1 MTSSPLSR
9 RSALMI
15 AGSLPLLA
23 AGHAAFAQDAP
34 KNGMTVQVPS
44 IAPYRRMKL
53 GAFTVTTLL
62 AGTRPLESPQ
72 ETFGMNATAEEFAAA
87 SKAAFIP
94 EDKSLNFFTPTL
106 IETGEEVILF
116 DTGLSPEGITT
127 ALTAA
132 GVAPDAV
139 TTVVLTHMHGD
150 HIGGLSTDTLPT
162 FPNARY
168 IAGQIEFDHWAAA
181 GNEGFDTKV
190 RPLSERMTLIGDG
203 TEVTAG
209 ITAMLAPGHTPGHMV
224 FLIESEGARLM
235 LTADTANHFVWSLGY
250 PDWEVRFD
258 ADKAL
263 AAQTRRKIFG
273 MIAAERIPFIGYH
286 MPFPGV
292 GYVETAGDGFRF
304 VPASYQLDV

>member
-23 AGHAAFAQDAP
+23 AGHAASAQDAP
-34 KNGMTVQVPS
+34 KDGMTVQVPS

-162 FPNARY
+162 FPMRATSRARSSST
-168 IAGQIEFDHWAAA
+168 IGRG

-209 ITAMLAPGHTPGHMV
+209 ITAMLAPGHT
-224 FLIESEGARLM
+224 LAI
-235 LTADTANHFVWSLGY
+235 WS
-250 PDWEVRFD
+250 
-258 ADKAL
+258 
-263 AAQTRRKIFG
+263 
-273 MIAAERIPFIGYH
+273 
-286 MPFPGV
+286 
-292 GYVETAGDGFRF
+292 
-304 VPASYQLDV
+304 S